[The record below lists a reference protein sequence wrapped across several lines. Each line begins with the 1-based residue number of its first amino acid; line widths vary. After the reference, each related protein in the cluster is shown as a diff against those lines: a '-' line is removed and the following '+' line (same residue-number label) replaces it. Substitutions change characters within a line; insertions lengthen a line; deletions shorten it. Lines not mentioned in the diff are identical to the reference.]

1 MKRLVDGAFIC
12 ILFVL
17 IVVMLTADFFH
28 KLDDNRSWWEE
39 VYD

>member
-1 MKRLVDGAFIC
+1 MARLVDGAFTC

-17 IVVMLTADFFH
+17 VLVMLLADFFH
-28 KLDDNRSWWEE
+28 RLDGRRRWWEE